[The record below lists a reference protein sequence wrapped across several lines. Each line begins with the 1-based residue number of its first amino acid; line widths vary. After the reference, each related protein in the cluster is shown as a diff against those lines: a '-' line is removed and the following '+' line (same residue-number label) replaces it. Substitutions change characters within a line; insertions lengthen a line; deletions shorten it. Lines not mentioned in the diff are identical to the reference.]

1 MRQHLHCWE
10 TQGLQLEQ
18 AFRLTQHAAFT
29 LCSVDNQRQCRC
41 VKACTIIEDPKTAR
55 THLSLNGRADGSMQ
69 LIQLVLQLQLVGL
82 CMARAAV
89 EEAGGA
95 VPGLLPAPRGVQPA
109 GLQHTAHL
117 KKKLLL
123 QSLHALLHLKGAHQS
138 W

>member
-1 MRQHLHCWE
+1 
-10 TQGLQLEQ
+10 
-18 AFRLTQHAAFT
+18 
-29 LCSVDNQRQCRC
+29 
-41 VKACTIIEDPKTAR
+41 
-55 THLSLNGRADGSMQ
+55 MQ

-95 VPGLLPAPRGVQPA
+95 MPGLLPAPRGVQPA

-123 QSLHALLHLKGAHQS
+123 QALHALLHLKGVHNISHLFMVWCFTESFLNVKSLVFKMYKVGCRRKLQLTRHITTNMFTAVTSKQAPVS
-138 W
+138 I